1 MMALKGRKTHFS
13 FSSAPIWARE
23 GFAKKLLFFKGDVL
37 QLQTDTRDG
46 ERRAVRPKI
55 GVRPKRETAAGFKS
69 QLDIRRPLLLT
80 FAERKISKHNVQRPT
95 ALMFRNGR
103 LAVGAGCW
111 QMTKVDRKGVWKKPN
126 KLFWSS
132 VFRAWKTTNY
142 APEDDGVNESLLIV
156 GWRMFYVDNVNLP
169 ADESWQKINA
179 QLFLYNLEVFS
190 SAWYVCMGLW
200 EAVVC
205 CVSWQLTKVAKKDK
219 RC

>member
-13 FSSAPIWARE
+13 FSWAPIWARE

-111 QMTKVDRKGVWKKPN
+111 QMTKVDRKSVWKKPN
-126 KLFWSS
+126 KLFWSERQLIMHRKMMEWMK
-132 VFRAWKTTNY
+132 VCW
-142 APEDDGVNESLLIV
+142 LL
-156 GWRMFYVDNVNLP
+156 
-169 ADESWQKINA
+169 DEECFMLTMST
-179 QLFLYNLEVFS
+179 
-190 SAWYVCMGLW
+190 
-200 EAVVC
+200 
-205 CVSWQLTKVAKKDK
+205 WQLTKVDRK
-219 RC
+219 